1 MCGPSRC
8 GTIIPDSVLIVD
20 LPCFGSM
27 GKTEAFEK
35 ASKLFIPY
43 LHQKITYPFDSFV
56 ISFPVCFPPGT
67 EIVPWI
73 GQVGI

>member
-1 MCGPSRC
+1 M
-8 GTIIPDSVLIVD
+8 LIVD

-43 LHQKITYPFDSFV
+43 LHQKITYLFDSFV
-56 ISFPVCFPPGT
+56 IFFPVCFPPGT